1 MPPHDRDWEPADG
14 HVGGM
19 SGGGS
24 LSAVT
29 LTARSRAKTTRQAI
43 STLSVRPQGGSQGRC
58 LKRGSEVRVRE
69 EGLSMK
75 ASART
80 TAMTTP
86 NPLCTGERDTAGA
99 PVSHAP
105 PQRRQPGNAGAWP
118 NAGVS
123 HVRYVSPRRQSEPK
137 AWLY

>member
-1 MPPHDRDWEPADG
+1 MTETGNQLTGTWVACR
-14 HVGGM
+14 GG
-19 SGGGS
+19 GGGS

-99 PVSHAP
+99 PVSHVPPAAP
-105 PQRRQPGNAGAWP
+105 AAWKCR
-118 NAGVS
+118 GV
-123 HVRYVSPRRQSEPK
+123 
-137 AWLY
+137 A